1 MPAVVRGAQR
11 GGAKARS
18 KSSASPPRSSAGAR
32 KSGPQ
37 AAAKVR
43 AADGFRLSP
52 RLIVGLTA
60 VALAGGVAI
69 VLATGGRAEKLIEAA
84 DSAATDRAA
93 AMGFR
98 LANVHLQGASA
109 EASADILKAAALRR
123 ETPVF
128 SLDLDAVRRHVERV
142 GWVKS
147 ARVIR
152 LLPDTVVIAVD
163 ERRLVAV
170 WQHAGRSAVIDADGV
185 AAPEADP
192 LQFSRLPLV
201 VGEGANT
208 AAAAIL
214 PSVLS
219 RPRLAERLEALVR
232 VDNRRW
238 DLRLKD
244 GSIIQLP
251 ATDEEAA
258 LIQLDQLDQKARILE
273 LGFSRIDLRDP
284 EMVAVRPR
292 STPAAGMG
300 TDGAG

>member
-1 MPAVVRGAQR
+1 MPAAVRGAQR

-18 KSSASPPRSSAGAR
+18 KSSASPPRSSSGAR
-32 KSGPQ
+32 KPGPQ
-37 AAAKVR
+37 AAATVN
-43 AADGFRLSP
+43 AADGYRLSP
-52 RLIVGLTA
+52 RLIAGLTA
-60 VALAGGVAI
+60 IALVGGLAI
-69 VLATGGRAEKLIEAA
+69 VLATGGRAARLADAA
-84 DSAATDRAA
+84 GQAATQRSA

-98 LANVHLQGASA
+98 LANIHLQGASP
-109 EASADILKAAALRR
+109 EASGDILKAAALSRNA
-123 ETPVF
+123 PVF
-128 SLDLDAVRRHVERV
+128 GLDLAAVRQRVEQV

-163 ERRLVAV
+163 QRRLVAV
-170 WQHAGRSAVIDADGV
+170 WQHAGRSAVVDADGV

-192 LQFSRLPLV
+192 MQFSSLPLV
-201 VGEGANT
+201 VGDGANT

-214 PSVLS
+214 PGVLS

-232 VDNRRW
+232 VDDRRW

-258 LIQLDQLDQKARILE
+258 LIRLDQLDQKARILE
-273 LGFSRIDLRDP
+273 LGFSKIDLRDP

-292 STPAAGMG
+292 GAPAVGMG
-300 TDGAG
+300 TGAG

>member
-1 MPAVVRGAQR
+1 
-11 GGAKARS
+11 
-18 KSSASPPRSSAGAR
+18 
-32 KSGPQ
+32 
-37 AAAKVR
+37 VR

-52 RLIVGLTA
+52 RWIVGLTA
-60 VALAGGVAI
+60 VALAGAAAI
-69 VLATGGRAEKLIEAA
+69 VLATGGRAEKLADAA
-84 DSAATDRAA
+84 RGAAIDRSAAL
-93 AMGFR
+93 GFR

-109 EASADILKAAALRR
+109 EAAADILKAAALHRD
-123 ETPVF
+123 TPVF
-128 SLDLDAVRRHVERV
+128 GLDLAAIRGRVEHV

-163 ERRLVAV
+163 QRRLVAV
-170 WQHAGRSAVIDADGV
+170 WQHAGRSAVIDSDGV

-192 LQFSRLPLV
+192 IQFSGLPLV

-214 PSVLS
+214 PAVLS

-232 VDNRRW
+232 VDDRRW

-258 LIQLDQLDQKARILE
+258 LIRLDQLDQKARILE
-273 LGFSRIDLRDP
+273 LGFSKIDLRDP

-292 STPAAGMG
+292 GAPAVGMG